1 MTLTVLIAAAGLAG
15 LILLIAAIH
24 RLRTRR
30 VLSGL
35 TGGLSG
41 VALLLGTALA
51 AVIAV
56 GLQGYRRLTAE
67 QPAAQLRFTALGA
80 RDFDVL
86 LTYPDGRQDPFEL
99 RGDEWQVDARVITWR
114 PLATLMGFDTAYR
127 LERISGRYTRIEDER
142 SLPRTVYALRG
153 AGPVDLWELL
163 RRYRDW
169 LPWIDARYGSAAYLP
184 MADGAL
190 YAISVSPSGLVA
202 RPLNQAARDAV
213 SGWH

>member
-15 LILLIAAIH
+15 LILLIAAAR
-24 RLRTRR
+24 RLRARR

-35 TGGLSG
+35 TGGVSG
-41 VALLLGTALA
+41 VALLLGAALA
-51 AVIAV
+51 AVITL

-67 QPAAQLRFTALGA
+67 QAAAQLRFTALGP

-86 LTYPDGRQDPFEL
+86 LTYPDGRRDPFEL

-127 LERISGRYTRIEDER
+127 LERISGRYARVEDER
-142 SLPRTVYALRG
+142 SLPRTVYALQG

-163 RRYRDW
+163 RRCRDW